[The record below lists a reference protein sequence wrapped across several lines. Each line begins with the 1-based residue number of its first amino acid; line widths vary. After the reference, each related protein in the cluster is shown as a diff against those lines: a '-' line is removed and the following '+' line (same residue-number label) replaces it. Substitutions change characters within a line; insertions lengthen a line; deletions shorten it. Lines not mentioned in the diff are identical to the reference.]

1 MLPKTAE
8 YALRAAVWLGRT
20 PNTPQS
26 ADQLAKAIRVPRRYL
41 HKVLQDLVKAG
52 LVRSQSGPGGGYAL
66 TRSPD
71 EITILDTINAVG
83 CIQRIR
89 RCPLGL
95 DSHSSLCPLHEELDK
110 AYAAM
115 EDAFSRVTVAQVLSR
130 PSLIQP
136 LSEV

>member
-66 TRSPD
+66 TRSPELGGLSV
-71 EITILDTINAVG
+71 EIRLPIGTG
-83 CIQRIR
+83 
-89 RCPLGL
+89 
-95 DSHSSLCPLHEELDK
+95 
-110 AYAAM
+110 AA
-115 EDAFSRVTVAQVLSR
+115 
-130 PSLIQP
+130 
-136 LSEV
+136 